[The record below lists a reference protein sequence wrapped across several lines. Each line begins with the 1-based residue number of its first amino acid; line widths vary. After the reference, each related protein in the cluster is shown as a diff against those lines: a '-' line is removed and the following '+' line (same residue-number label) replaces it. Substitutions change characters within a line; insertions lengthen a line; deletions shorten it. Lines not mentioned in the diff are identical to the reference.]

1 MDSGRKKKCSND
13 KDWDYKCCKGPRGC
27 RGPEGPVG
35 NTGPT
40 GAEGNTGPTGA
51 EGNTGPTGSE
61 GNTGPTGPTG
71 SEGNTGPTGAEGN
84 TGPTGSEG
92 NTGPTGPTGLGPTGP
107 TGPVGP
113 AGPVS
118 NPNVL
123 IFYSSSGTIGTT
135 GGYVGLGAD
144 VPLTQFEDVAI
155 VVPAITAVKLTV
167 RLNSGV
173 VSPGQTV
180 VFTLYQQT
188 TSVPGSESPVA
199 NATVTLY
206 EGDFCI
212 TSTIFATA
220 IPECAALAV
229 KVEPSESLTGVS
241 IAVSFI

>member
-1 MDSGRKKKCSND
+1 MDSGRKKKCSSD
-13 KDWDYKCCKGPRGC
+13 KDWDCKCCKGPRGC

-40 GAEGNTGPTGA
+40 GAEGNTGPTG
-51 EGNTGPTGSE
+51 PTGL
-61 GNTGPTGPTG
+61 GVTGPTGPTG
-71 SEGNTGPTGAEGN
+71 SEGNTGP

-144 VPLTQFEDVAI
+144 VPPTQFEDVAI